1 MRSTLIIVTQLM
13 LVAGASLA
21 EPVSPGTK
29 DGVVQVFPASPSQE
43 RVIQSNEPREAEFA
57 RFEADPGATLTVLYH
72 GIPISPHQRDV
83 LNIKD

>member
-1 MRSTLIIVTQLM
+1 MKSTFIIVTQLM

-29 DGVVQVFPASPSQE
+29 DGVVPFPASPSQE

-57 RFEADPGATLTVLYH
+57 RFEADPGATLTGLYH
-72 GIPISPHQRDV
+72 GLPISPHQRDV
-83 LNIKD
+83 LNIKE